1 MKNISIRQKV
11 WAVISNVVAIL
22 VCFII
27 LFPIYWL
34 VRTSV
39 IPAVMLFE
47 WPPKW
52 LVIPSFDAYIRA
64 FSSQHLLSR
73 TMTSLIVA
81 GIATTASVL
90 IGAMAAYAVA
100 RFGSKKNRNITV
112 VILFLR
118 MIPSIAVL
126 LPIFLMYS
134 RLGLIDTYGGLL
146 GNYIASSIPMV
157 IWMMYG
163 YFQDVPRDIEESA
176 YIDGSGYL
184 NTFIKIVLPVTKPAV
199 ASVAILAFTGIWN
212 EYMMAT
218 ILTRNTV
225 MTLPVAV
232 ASLMNQNELVWDN
245 VAAGGVVLSIPVL
258 LLCVFAQKFFIQG
271 LTVGA
276 VKG

>member
-100 RFGSKKNRNITV
+100 RFGSKKI
-112 VILFLR
+112 
-118 MIPSIAVL
+118 
-126 LPIFLMYS
+126 
-134 RLGLIDTYGGLL
+134 
-146 GNYIASSIPMV
+146 
-157 IWMMYG
+157 
-163 YFQDVPRDIEESA
+163 
-176 YIDGSGYL
+176 
-184 NTFIKIVLPVTKPAV
+184 
-199 ASVAILAFTGIWN
+199 AIL
-212 EYMMAT
+212 
-218 ILTRNTV
+218 
-225 MTLPVAV
+225 
-232 ASLMNQNELVWDN
+232 Q
-245 VAAGGVVLSIPVL
+245 
-258 LLCVFAQKFFIQG
+258 
-271 LTVGA
+271 
-276 VKG
+276 